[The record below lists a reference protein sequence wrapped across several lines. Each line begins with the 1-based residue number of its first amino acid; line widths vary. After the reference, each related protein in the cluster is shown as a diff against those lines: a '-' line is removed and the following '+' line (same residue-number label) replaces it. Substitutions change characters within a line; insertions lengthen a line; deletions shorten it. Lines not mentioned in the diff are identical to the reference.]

1 MADPFRLEGKTVV
14 LTGAAG
20 VIGTQV
26 VLAFVEAG
34 AKVCA
39 IDRNA
44 ALLKQKLGPEHAS
57 LLHCPAD
64 VSDPEALRK
73 ARKKLEAKWGIAD
86 A

>member
-1 MADPFRLEGKTVV
+1 MADAFRLDGKTVV

-44 ALLKQKLGPEHAS
+44 ALL
-57 LLHCPAD
+57 
-64 VSDPEALRK
+64 
-73 ARKKLEAKWGIAD
+73 
-86 A
+86 